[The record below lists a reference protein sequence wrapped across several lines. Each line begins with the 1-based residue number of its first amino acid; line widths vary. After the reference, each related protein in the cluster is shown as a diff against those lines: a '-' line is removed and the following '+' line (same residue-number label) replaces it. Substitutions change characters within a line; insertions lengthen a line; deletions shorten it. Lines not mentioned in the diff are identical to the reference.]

1 MVGIVILNY
10 NNWKDTEKC
19 VRSILEKELRTD
31 YRIYLVDNA
40 SPAQPSEEQKRF
52 LWEAG
57 AVQIR
62 SEENRGYSAGNN
74 LGIRR
79 ALDDG
84 CSAVLISNPD
94 VRYEENSIS
103 VMEEYLNSHPDVG
116 IVGPKI
122 ILGNGQLQREC
133 MMFKTGILEKYLLR
147 TRFHIFFPGYNRR
160 YWGREHDYE
169 SETFSVYAVMGCC
182 FMMSRDCALD
192 VTPLDERPFL
202 YEEELI
208 LGIHMER
215 AGWKTVY
222 CPKSVIHHLHGTS
235 TGQVQAFAY
244 TCNVCSE
251 IYYCR
256 RYLGMKKWQ
265 ILPLYWYRTG
275 LYRLKGLRNKE
286 FREKRKEYLRE
297 TKKMIKNQG

>member
-52 LWEAG
+52 LREAG

-169 SETFSVYAVMGCC
+169 SETFPVYAVMGCC
-182 FMMSRDCALD
+182 FMMSRACALD

-275 LYRLKGLRNKE
+275 LYGLKGLRNKE
-286 FREKRKEYLRE
+286 FREKRKLYRE
-297 TKKMIKNQG
+297 STRRELQRRN